1 MHFNNLLSSS
11 FCLKSGMD
19 ASVAMKPKKI
29 KVFSRL
35 EDIVITNVDP
45 KTIHKKVM
53 CCADCKQ
60 TKRPS
65 PLSYLMAAL

>member
-1 MHFNNLLSSS
+1 
-11 FCLKSGMD
+11 MD
-19 ASVAMKPKKI
+19 ASVAMKPKKT

-53 CCADCKQ
+53 CCADSKQ
-60 TKRPS
+60 TKRAS
-65 PLSYLMAAL
+65 SLSDLMTALWSIHCVV

>member
-1 MHFNNLLSSS
+1 
-11 FCLKSGMD
+11 MD
-19 ASVAMKPKKI
+19 ASVAKKPKKI

-60 TKRPS
+60 MKTPS
-65 PLSYLMAAL
+65 SLIDLVTAL

>member
-1 MHFNNLLSSS
+1 
-11 FCLKSGMD
+11 MD
-19 ASVAMKPKKI
+19 ASVAKKPKKI

-53 CCADCKQ
+53 CKQ
-60 TKRPS
+60 LKRPS
-65 PLSYLMAAL
+65 DLSDLVTAM